1 MIEFF
6 SRIIDPVFIV
16 LLLISLATVLLFLAS
31 FFLPTWLIARFESSA
46 KVVAA
51 MTAIISLAVSAA
63 GVILPLRPAAKDEA
77 QSALEQYFES
87 IKVRDFKIAYDILS
101 DARKQEKRQELQMPN
116 WGLKDFSD
124 LFVGTR
130 GSDNMK
136 VEFLRISGGDR
147 IYKASYDVYDDAPR
161 SIIFANRKQLFSS
174 KLFDGILNRENIL
187 NWVIDNLRQY
197 YRVPDDSL
205 PTIRSYIDN
214 RTIESVLDPIFISV
228 MVADLERGGLKLVAI
243 PNPSRPDD
251 DRIKRHFVHDTIVMI
266 KEHGAWRIRSG
277 LGASTIAVYP

>member
-1 MIEFF
+1 LPATSRVVSSIAVGGGFRLLLPFGNPRTARNHFIAIGWNMIEFF

-51 MTAIISLAVSAA
+51 ITAIISLAVSAA
-63 GVILPLRPAAKDEA
+63 GVILPLRPATKDEA

-136 VEFLRISGGDR
+136 VEFLRTSGVDR

-174 KLFDGILNRENIL
+174 KLFDGVL
-187 NWVIDNLRQY
+187 
-197 YRVPDDSL
+197 
-205 PTIRSYIDN
+205 
-214 RTIESVLDPIFISV
+214 IEKTF
-228 MVADLERGGLKLVAI
+228 
-243 PNPSRPDD
+243 
-251 DRIKRHFVHDTIVMI
+251 
-266 KEHGAWRIRSG
+266 
-277 LGASTIAVYP
+277 